1 MLEIT
6 FTTEK
11 TVAVKN
17 VFAGSA
23 IASAILAVALMAS
36 C

>member
-1 MLEIT
+1 MEIT
-6 FTTEK
+6 ITFEK

-23 IASAILAVALMAS
+23 IASAIMAVVMMAS